1 MSGRIR
7 DTLDDIGWIVLLVV
21 GAKVLASWP
30 SLDAI
35 QAENREKFRKARGGR
50 GAGPGQTYG
59 TGAGNGEVWSES
71 TMQIF
76 AAEMAAI
83 PIDPYVV
90 LLGIATASNFNA
102 DEFLGGNTGLLL
114 VQRED
119 LSALGYPA
127 VPKFE
132 ELSAPQQLPWIARVI
147 AYRIANSGGDAPSSV
162 AELAVLLHP
171 ANPTI
176 TEMLSKE
183 AESRSEQ
190 MRSNALYME
199 HEQLL
204 RHVLAGSRNPYP
216 PGWGGP

>member
-59 TGAGNGEVWSES
+59 RGAGNGEVWSEA

-76 AAEMAAI
+76 ADEMAAI
-83 PIDPYVV
+83 PIDPHTV
-90 LLGIATASNFNA
+90 LLAIATASNFNS
-102 DEFLGGNTGLLL
+102 DEFLGDNTGLLL
-114 VQRED
+114 VRRED

-132 ELSAPQQLPWIARVI
+132 ELDAPRQIPWIARVI
-147 AYRIANSGGDAPSSV
+147 AYRIADANTEPPGTV
-162 AELAVLLHP
+162 PDLAVLLHP

-176 TEMLSKE
+176 TEMLRNE
-183 AESRSEQ
+183 AQTRSDQ
-190 MRSNALYME
+190 MRSNALFME
-199 HEQLL
+199 HDQLL
-204 RHVLAGSRNPYP
+204 QHVLAGSRKPYP